1 MTKEE
6 LNNISFE
13 IVAYSGEARSN
24 LLLALEKAKNG
35 KFKEC
40 DSLIT
45 NAEESLKAAHDA
57 QMDVMKEE
65 ANNGTVNMGFIMT
78 HAQDHLMT
86 SLLLKDIIGTLIDVY
101 RK

>member
-1 MTKEE
+1 MTRED

-13 IVAYSGEARSN
+13 IVAYSGEARSH

-35 KFKEC
+35 NFAEC
-40 DSLIT
+40 DALIAS
-45 NAEESLKAAHDA
+45 AETSLKEAHDA

-65 ANNGTVNMGFIMT
+65 ANSGTINMGFIMT

>member
-1 MTKEE
+1 MKSSH
-6 LNNISFE
+6 IQ
-13 IVAYSGEARSN
+13 
-24 LLLALEKAKNG
+24 EKHV
-35 KFKEC
+35 
-40 DSLIT
+40 LIYYWRWKRQK
-45 NAEESLKAAHDA
+45 AETSLKEAHDA

-65 ANNGTVNMGFIMT
+65 ANSGTINMGFIMT

>member
-1 MTKEE
+1 MTKDE
-6 LNNISFE
+6 LNTISFT

-24 LLLALEKAKNG
+24 LLLALEKAKNK
-35 KFKEC
+35 KFEEC
-40 DSLIT
+40 DALIAS
-45 NAEESLKAAHDA
+45 AEDALKEAHDA

-65 ANNGTVNMGFIMT
+65 ANEGTINMGFIMT

>member
-1 MTKEE
+1 M
-6 LNNISFE
+6 ISFE
-13 IVAYSGEARSN
+13 IVSYSGDARSK

-35 KFKEC
+35 NFEANDC
-40 DSLIT
+40 L
-45 NAEESLKAAHDA
+45 NEAHNS

-65 ANNGTVNMGFIMT
+65 ANGETVTMGFIMT

>member
-1 MTKEE
+1 MTRDE
-6 LNNISFE
+6 LNTISFT

-24 LLLALEKAKNG
+24 LLVALEKAKNG
-35 KFKEC
+35 NFDEC
-40 DSLIT
+40 DALIAS
-45 NAEESLKAAHDA
+45 AEEALKEAHDA

-65 ANNGTVNMGFIMT
+65 ANGEPISMGFIMT